1 MIEKKLSRRESAFR
15 CFGKRPRAGK
25 VLSDASG
32 NVPAP
37 GKCFPMFRET
47 SLRRESA
54 FRCFGKRPRAGK
66 VLSDVSGNVP
76 AVVWIQFV

>member
-1 MIEKKLSRRESAFR
+1 MIEKKLSRQ
-15 CFGKRPRAGK
+15 
-25 VLSDASG
+25 
-32 NVPAP
+32 
-37 GKCFPMFRET
+37 
-47 SLRRESA
+47 ESA